1 MLIRV
6 NSMFNSHIVSSQR
19 TETVDVVFTIA
30 HVFQGYKEQ
39 GGWETVL
46 GRFPRGKGT
55 LLDLEFLEDES
66 GRRVAAFGYHAG
78 FAGAAIALLAW
89 AWQLTHGKHQ
99 NLEDT

>member
-1 MLIRV
+1 MAIHHRNLVR
-6 NSMFNSHIVSSQR
+6 STDKS
-19 TETVDVVFTIA
+19 E
-30 HVFQGYKEQ
+30 GYKQQ

-78 FAGAAIALLAW
+78 FAGAAIALMAW
-89 AWQLTHGKHQ
+89 AWQLTHGMQQPCKH
-99 NLEDT
+99 TYFISSRT

>member
-1 MLIRV
+1 MAIYHRNLVR
-6 NSMFNSHIVSSQR
+6 
-19 TETVDVVFTIA
+19 IA
-30 HVFQGYKEQ
+30 DRPEGYKQQ

-78 FAGAAIALLAW
+78 FAGAAIALMAW
-89 AWQLTHGKHQ
+89 AWQLTHGMPQRCHHIY
-99 NLEDT
+99 LIGSRIWLLWVSS